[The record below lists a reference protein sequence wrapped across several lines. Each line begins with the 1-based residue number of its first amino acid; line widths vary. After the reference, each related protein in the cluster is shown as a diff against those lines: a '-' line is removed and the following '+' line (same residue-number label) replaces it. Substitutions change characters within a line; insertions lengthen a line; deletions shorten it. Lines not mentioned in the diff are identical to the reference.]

1 MNAVHIRQLKF
12 KGRETQRRQVIT
24 DLDRVAW
31 PAVSEREYLF
41 IKNLQ
46 AQQAATR
53 LAHSLAEQAV
63 FYRGTAVNG
72 WLDKAATEN
81 AVFFSDYAELLAC
94 LSRDILKNNQRWYWQ
109 QWDYWF
115 AQPVETALVCC
126 WQQHQNL
133 IPSIVAQLARHQQL
147 GWFCQRLSIDLA
159 QQLCRVVCPQ
169 LDVRLSQRT
178 LSPNQSDSQIP
189 EHWLAPWQPVFSDTD
204 LPFAVMQLAGV
215 IILKQWQPL
224 KLLQADALTSFNL
237 ILARLM
243 AIVAGTSQTKMLAK
257 QAQAEAEASATT
269 YSSKPFNK
277 VVVPISQNTVAD
289 SVVDKSSTRQNNQET
304 PTQPALISGVS
315 DADQTD
321 NSAITPSIITEPL
334 NTSMSESRINQSEQ
348 ITHSEAGLVDSISQ
362 PYCVLSGQGGV
373 FYLLNFLNLPQVQD
387 SLLTHPVSQQ
397 YPSAWGWLWQ
407 LAIALGWQPEP
418 AMLKLFVFF
427 CGFDNEQQLL
437 ELPVLPQLDDLLLW
451 GRQRYGEQL
460 FNQSLFAIQARVEI
474 DACHVDVRYASDAVR
489 LDVRRVGL
497 DLDPGW
503 LPWLGKVVKFHY
515 GSLSFN

>member
-1 MNAVHIRQLKF
+1 MNAVNIRQLNF
-12 KGRETQRRQVIT
+12 KGRETQRRQVIN
-24 DLDRVAW
+24 DLDSVAW

-41 IKNLQ
+41 IKRLQ

-53 LAHSLAEQAV
+53 LAQSLAEQAV

-115 AQPVETALVCC
+115 AQPAETALVSC

-147 GWFCQRLSIDLA
+147 GWFCQQLSIDLA
-159 QQLCRVVCPQ
+159 QQLCWVVCPQ
-169 LDVRLSQRT
+169 LDVRLSKQT
-178 LSPNQSDSQIP
+178 LSPNQSDNQIP
-189 EHWLAPWQPVFSDTD
+189 EHWLAAWQPVFSDTD
-204 LPFAVMQLAGV
+204 LPLTVMQMAGV

-224 KLLQADALTSFNL
+224 RLLQDDALTSFNF

-243 AIVAGTSQTKMLAK
+243 AITTGTSQTKMLAE
-257 QAQAEAEASATT
+257 QAQAQETVKI
-269 YSSKPFNK
+269 YSRKPIHDAVN
-277 VVVPISQNTVAD
+277 PISQNTVAD
-289 SVVDKSSTRQNNQET
+289 SAVGKSNTLQNNQET
-304 PTQPALISGVS
+304 STQPALISGVS

-321 NSAITPSIITEPL
+321 NSAKSPSIVTESL
-334 NTSMSESRINQSEQ
+334 NTSMSESRISQSEQ
-348 ITHSEAGLVDSISQ
+348 IAHSEAGLADSMIQ
-362 PYCVLSGQGGV
+362 PYCVLSEQGGV
-373 FYLLNFLNLPQVQD
+373 FYLLNFLNLPQVQG
-387 SLLTHPVSQQ
+387 SLLTHAVSQQ

-418 AMLKLFVFF
+418 SMLKLFAFF
-427 CGFDNEQQLL
+427 CGFDNDKQLL
-437 ELPVLPQLDDLLLW
+437 DLPVLPQLDDLLLW

-460 FNQSLFAIQARVEI
+460 FNQSLFAIEARVEI
-474 DACHVDVRYASDAVR
+474 DACHVDVCYASDSVR

-515 GSLSFN
+515 GSVSFN

>member
-1 MNAVHIRQLKF
+1 VNAVHIQQLKF
-12 KGRETQRRQVIT
+12 KGRETQRRQIIT

-53 LAHSLAEQAV
+53 LADSLAEQAV
-63 FYRGTAVNG
+63 FNRGTAVDG
-72 WLDKAATEN
+72 WLDKAANEN

-147 GWFCQRLSIDLA
+147 GCFCQQLSIDLA
-159 QQLCRVVCPQ
+159 QQLCRVICPQ
-169 LDVRLSQRT
+169 LDVRLSRQT

-189 EHWLAPWQPVFSDTD
+189 EHWLAAWQPVFSDTD
-204 LPFAVMQLAGV
+204 LPLAVMQLAGV

-224 KLLQADALTSFNL
+224 QLLQDDALTSFNL
-237 ILARLM
+237 ILARLV
-243 AIVAGTSQTKMLAK
+243 AIAAGTSQTKKLAK
-257 QAQAEAEASATT
+257 QAQAQETATT
-269 YSSKPFNK
+269 YSSKTFNK
-277 VVVPISQNTVAD
+277 AVVPISQNTIAD
-289 SVVDKSSTRQNNQET
+289 AVIGKSSTLQNNQET
-304 PTQPALISGVS
+304 STQPVVITGAS
-315 DADQTD
+315 DANQAS

-334 NTSMSESRINQSEQ
+334 NTGMTESRISQSEQ
-348 ITHSEAGLVDSISQ
+348 ITLSEAGLVDSMTQ
-362 PYCVLSGQGGV
+362 PYCVLSRQGGV

-387 SLLTHPVSQQ
+387 SLLTHAVSQQ

-407 LAIALGWQPEP
+407 LAITLGWQPEP

-451 GRQRYGEQL
+451 GRQRYGAQL
-460 FNQSLFAIQARVEI
+460 FNQNLFAIQARVEI

>member
-1 MNAVHIRQLKF
+1 MNAVHIQQLKF
-12 KGRETQRRQVIT
+12 KGRETQRRQVIN
-24 DLDRVAW
+24 DLDSVAW

-72 WLDKAATEN
+72 WLDKAADEN

-115 AQPVETALVCC
+115 AQPAETALVSC

-147 GWFCQRLSIDLA
+147 SWFCQQLSIDLV

-169 LDVRLSQRT
+169 LDVRLSRQT
-178 LSPNQSDSQIP
+178 LSPDQAGSLIP
-189 EHWLAPWQPVFSDTD
+189 EHWLAPWQPVFSDTA
-204 LPFAVMQLAGV
+204 LPLAVMQLAGV

-224 KLLQADALTSFNL
+224 QLLQDYGLTSFNL

-243 AIVAGTSQTKMLAK
+243 AITTGTSQTKMLAK
-257 QAQAEAEASATT
+257 QAQTQETAKI
-269 YSSKPFNK
+269 YSGKPIHLAVN
-277 VVVPISQNTVAD
+277 PIWQNTVAD
-289 SVVDKSSTRQNNQET
+289 SVVGKSSTRQNNQET
-304 PTQPALISGVS
+304 PTQPALISGLS

-321 NSAITPSIITEPL
+321 NSAITPPITTELL
-334 NTSMSESRINQSEQ
+334 NANMSESRISQSEQ
-348 ITHSEAGLVDSISQ
+348 ITLSEAGLVDSMIQ
-362 PYCVLSGQGGV
+362 PYCVFSGQSGV

-387 SLLTHPVSQQ
+387 SLLTDAVSRQ

-418 AMLKLFVFF
+418 SLLKLFAFF
-427 CGFDNEQQLL
+427 CGFDNDNQLL

-460 FNQSLFAIQARVEI
+460 FNQNLFAIQARVEI